1 MIEKIV
7 KSHYFYKFVLTSIVL
22 NSIIIGIDLSL
33 PTESHYHSS
42 LIFYDKIVSYLFLFE
57 LVLRIYTYRLAFFKS
72 GWNIFDFIIIVSS
85 SLILESE
92 IFFVFRAFRIVEV
105 LRLISIIPKMRM
117 VSQAL
122 FKTLPSM
129 LGICILLLNLY
140 YVYAIIVT
148 YLYGKDFPHW
158 FGSIGDSFYTLFQ
171 IMTFESWSM
180 GIVRPVMEVHPHAWI
195 IFVSFLLIA
204 SYIILNI
211 AIGVIVDCV
220 GEIRVKEEKDE
231 EAVLLN
237 KMQSL
242 EQEIIELKQLL
253 KIKITNDKTWRTFLR
268 KMC

>member
-1 MIEKIV
+1 
-7 KSHYFYKFVLTSIVL
+7 
-22 NSIIIGIDLSL
+22 
-33 PTESHYHSS
+33 
-42 LIFYDKIVSYLFLFE
+42 
-57 LVLRIYTYRLAFFKS
+57 
-72 GWNIFDFIIIVSS
+72 
-85 SLILESE
+85 
-92 IFFVFRAFRIVEV
+92 
-105 LRLISIIPKMRM
+105 
-117 VSQAL
+117 
-122 FKTLPSM
+122 
-129 LGICILLLNLY
+129 
-140 YVYAIIVT
+140 
-148 YLYGKDFPHW
+148 
-158 FGSIGDSFYTLFQ
+158 
-171 IMTFESWSM
+171 M